1 MRYLFIIIISLSINI
16 AYAQVFTLDTTYYVG
31 APHTGEL
38 ILANGYKYIGTDG
51 SLARYRL
58 NNSSNWGYGIGSPN
72 NCLHDNS
79 RFKDLE
85 LLSNGSLAGIFYHD
99 ESCIT
104 PESAFVMLDSNGNV
118 LVDKR
123 FAKGIPLFNGGI
135 VQKDT
140 IVHVYAN
147 HFIGNYENG
156 GLTHFQ
162 FSLDGVL
169 LDSNIMVTDFYQ
181 GYNNGMKKFGDSLLT
196 VYAKY
201 IVNGTYLRSIAMT
214 DFEISGNPRIITG
227 DTLNGITSY
236 KIYGNSIIYIFG
248 RGNHNGYRSGIAK
261 VNLDG
266 QNHKQD
272 TSILGSSVE
281 FGDVLKMKNY
291 YVVTEYNHIPGHPY
305 QNLIIY
311 DTNLNI
317 IFRQPVTHKGGL
329 FIKTSDSTFI
339 LYDKSFT
346 YQYTMNFDSIP
357 GYVTGINEYINKPVA
372 ELDVK
377 IYPNPT
383 TGQLTIEG
391 EGITK
396 VEIFDMQGKLL
407 LSQPHKLQ
415 LYLGFL
421 SKGLYHI
428 RLTTPT
434 GFYYESISKM

>member
-1 MRYLFIIIISLSINI
+1 MRFVFIFCFGLISFISSS
-16 AYAQVFTLDTTYYVG
+16 QVFELDTIR
-31 APHTGEL
+31 PHGTMGVNEL
-38 ILANGYKYIGTDG
+38 ILANEVKYFGTDG
-51 SLARYRL
+51 WLARYQL
-58 NNSSNWGYGIGSPN
+58 DNTFEWGYGIGSPN

-140 IVHVYAN
+140 IVHVYTN

-181 GYNNGMKKFGDSLLT
+181 GYNNGMKKHGDSL
-196 VYAKY
+196 
-201 IVNGTYLRSIAMT
+201 IVSYGKFIKSNTYLRSIAIT
-214 DFEISGNPRIITG
+214 DFDISGNPRIIAG
-227 DTLNGITSY
+227 DTINGITFY
-236 KIYGNSIIYIFG
+236 KVYENSIVYTFG
-248 RGNHNGYRSGIAK
+248 RGNYNGYRSGIAK

-272 TSILGSSVE
+272 TSILGSYIE
-281 FGDVLKMKNY
+281 YGDVLKMKDY
-291 YVVTEYNHIPGHPY
+291 YVVTEYNHSPGHPY

-311 DTNLNI
+311 DT
-317 IFRQPVTHKGGL
+317 
-329 FIKTSDSTFI
+329 
-339 LYDKSFT
+339 
-346 YQYTMNFDSIP
+346 
-357 GYVTGINEYINKPVA
+357 
-372 ELDVK
+372 
-377 IYPNPT
+377 
-383 TGQLTIEG
+383 
-391 EGITK
+391 
-396 VEIFDMQGKLL
+396 
-407 LSQPHKLQ
+407 
-415 LYLGFL
+415 
-421 SKGLYHI
+421 
-428 RLTTPT
+428 
-434 GFYYESISKM
+434 